1 VRVISQK
8 AVLAVLFL
16 FGSAVASAQIGGG
29 TGRGGTLDRSPGFSA
44 GVTFPGRPMP
54 AVPVTGAPFSGVR
67 ESESTQ
73 TLADG
78 THISRKMMLQKI
90 WRDSDGRMRTERPMM
105 MALHAS
111 EDSPVIIEITDP
123 IAGYRYTLDTQGKVA
138 HRVAIAPPPAIPLQ
152 QRKAMADATAR
163 QGTSQPAPRGGL
175 VGSFSTIPRRIVSQS
190 ESLGTK
196 LIDGIPVQGTKWT
209 HTIPAGEQGNDR
221 PISTVTESWTS
232 PDLKEMIESSSS
244 DPRNGESVTRLTNI
258 DRNNP
263 DPSLFQVPADYEIVD
278 EQGPFSINY
287 HR

>member
-1 VRVISQK
+1 M
-8 AVLAVLFL
+8 FL
-16 FGSAVASAQIGGG
+16 FGSAIASAQIGGG
-29 TGRGGTLDRSPGFSA
+29 AGAGGGRAPGFSA

-54 AVPVTGAPFSGVR
+54 SVPITGAPFSGVR

-78 THISRKMMLQKI
+78 THISRKMVLQKI

-111 EDSPVIIEITDP
+111 EDSPVIVEITDP

-138 HRVAIAPPPAIPLQ
+138 HRVVIAPPPAPPPQ
-152 QRKAMADATAR
+152 QRKAITDATAR
-163 QGTSQPAPRGGL
+163 QGASQPAPGGGL
-175 VGSFSTIPRRIVSQS
+175 VGSFSTIPRRIVSQR

-196 LIDGIPVQGTKWT
+196 LIDGIPVQGTKWI

-221 PISTVTESWTS
+221 PISTVMETWTS
-232 PDLKEMIESSSS
+232 LDLKEMIESSSS
-244 DPRNGESVTRLTNI
+244 DPRNGESIMRLTNI

-278 EQGPFSINY
+278 EKGPFSINY
-287 HR
+287 RQ